1 MRTARKKKGRTACQ
15 ICGDHDGK
23 VLPKTAVAPREV
35 VRVMR
40 TRAGNVCNN
49 CARYVGA
56 YSAEEVE
63 RIG

>member
-1 MRTARKKKGRTACQ
+1 MTRKRKSKKTCQ
-15 ICGDHDGK
+15 VCGDYDGK
-23 VLPKTAVAPREV
+23 VLPETAVAPREV
-35 VRVMR
+35 VRVVK

-56 YSAEEVE
+56 DSAEDVG